1 MNIVPSVRR
10 HHRHPIIWL
19 CTIAAVLALAACG
32 KTSSAGSSSSSS
44 SSAAAAPPSS
54 SGSSSSSTVASSP
67 SSSGGCGAVATLPY
81 HDQSGVLSTLGS
93 TYTSQFNGYATP
105 IFKSAYANF
114 KPTGKPPYTVGISVT
129 APISPTQAALIP
141 MLQKELKAVP
151 GVGKVVL
158 LTSPPTGLTTQLQQ
172 AHSLI
177 QQHVGFIVAEPLVPQ
192 PFIPIAAAAK
202 AAGIPFIS
210 IFNATPSPDA
220 INIAPNSVGDA
231 LTSGAQLAKMIGSKG
246 VVLGVHGIEATG
258 VDQESFAGWKMAFAK
273 CPGIHFDSSI
283 VGQFQPAVAK
293 AQMLSYL
300 SSHPQPVA
308 GVVEPAGM
316 TSGIIQAFQQTGR
329 PLPVFVAA
337 GPSVG
342 ELAFFKSHTSRLVS
356 AYTITPQGVV
366 AATAY
371 TISQLI
377 AGHGPKISEL
387 SSLSDD
393 INSSNLSHW
402 APANASVSNQSVVEG
417 PWLPKSYLAPL
428 FNK

>member
-1 MNIVPSVRR
+1 MQKRMVTVRGRRWRPIV
-10 HHRHPIIWL
+10 WL
-19 CTIAAVLALAACG
+19 CLALVALGIAACG
-32 KTSSAGSSSSSS
+32 KTSGSSSS
-44 SSAAAAPPSS
+44 SS
-54 SGSSSSSTVASSP
+54 SGSSSSSAGKSAST
-67 SSSGGCGAVATLPY
+67 SGSCGTTPTLPY
-81 HDQSGVLSTLGS
+81 HDQSGVLASLGS

-105 IFKSAYANF
+105 IFTSAYANF
-114 KPTGKPPYTVGISVT
+114 KPAGKPPYTVGISVT

-141 MLQKELKAVP
+141 LLQKQLATVK

-177 QQHVGFIVAEPLVPQ
+177 QQHVSFIVAEPLVPQ

-210 IFNATPSPDA
+210 IFNATPTADS

-231 LTSGAQLAKMIGSKG
+231 LISGSALAKMIGGKG
-246 VVLGVHGIEATG
+246 VVLGVHGVPSTG
-258 VDQESFAGWKMAFAK
+258 VDQESFAGWKAAFAK
-273 CPGIHFDSSI
+273 CPNIKFDDSI
-283 VGQFQPAVAK
+283 IGQFQPAVAK

-308 GVVEPAGM
+308 GVVQTAGM

-337 GPSVG
+337 GPSLG
-342 ELAFFKSHTSRLVS
+342 ELAFFKTHTDKLVS
-356 AYTITPQGVV
+356 AFTITPQGVV
-366 AATAY
+366 GATAY

-387 SSLSDD
+387 SSLSAN
-393 INSSNLSHW
+393 INASNLSQW
-402 APANASVSNQSVVEG
+402 TPAGATVGNQSIVEG
-417 PWLPKSYLAPL
+417 PWLPTSYLAPL

>member
-1 MNIVPSVRR
+1 MNIVSARR
-10 HHRHPIIWL
+10 HHRDPIIWL
-19 CTIAAVLALAACG
+19 CAIAAALALAACG
-32 KTSSAGSSSSSS
+32 KTSSTGSSSS
-44 SSAAAAPPSS
+44 SSAAVA
-54 SGSSSSSTVASSP
+54 SSSSSGGSSSTTVAA
-67 SSSGGCGAVATLPY
+67 SSGGCGSVPALPY
-81 HDQSGVLSTLGS
+81 HDQSGALSSLGS
-93 TYTSQFNGYATP
+93 KYTSQFNGYATP

-114 KPTGKPPYTVGISVT
+114 KPAGKPPYTVGISVT
-129 APISPTQAALIP
+129 APVSPTQAALIP
-141 MLQKELKAVP
+141 RLQKELKAVK

-177 QQHVGFIVAEPLVPQ
+177 QQHVSFIVAEPLVPQ

-231 LTSGAQLAKMIGSKG
+231 LTSGAQLAKMIGGKG

-258 VDQESFAGWKMAFAK
+258 VDQESFAGWKMAFGK

-308 GVVEPAGM
+308 GVVETAGM
-316 TSGIIQAFQQTGR
+316 TSGILQAFQQTGR

-342 ELAFFKSHTSRLVS
+342 ELAFFKTHTNRLIS
-356 AYTITPQGVV
+356 AFTITPQGVV

-371 TISQLI
+371 TIAQLI
-377 AGHGPKISEL
+377 AGHGPKVSEL

-402 APANASVSNQSVVEG
+402 APASASVSDQSVVEG
-417 PWLPKSYLAPL
+417 PWLPQSYLAPL

>member
-1 MNIVPSVRR
+1 MNIVPWARR

-19 CTIAAVLALAACG
+19 GAIAAVLALAACG
-32 KTSSAGSSSSSS
+32 KTSSTGSSSSSS
-44 SSAAAAPPSS
+44 TAAASSS
-54 SGSSSSSTVASSP
+54 SGNSSTTVA
-67 SSSGGCGAVATLPY
+67 SSGGCGSVPTLSY
-81 HDQSGVLSTLGS
+81 HDQSGVLASLGS
-93 TYTSQFNGYATP
+93 KYTSQFNGYATP
-105 IFKSAYANF
+105 ILKSPYANF
-114 KPTGKPPYTVGISVT
+114 KPAGKPPYTVGISVT

-141 MLQKELKAVP
+141 RLQKELKAVK

-177 QQHVGFIVAEPLVPQ
+177 QQHVSFIVAEPLVPQ

-210 IFNATPSPDA
+210 IVNATPSPDA

-231 LTSGAQLAKMIGSKG
+231 LTSGAQLAKILGGKG
-246 VVLGVHGIEATG
+246 VVLGVHGVEATG
-258 VDQESFAGWKMAFAK
+258 VDQESFAGWKMAFGK

-308 GVVEPAGM
+308 GVVETAGM

-329 PLPVFVAA
+329 PMPVFVAA

-342 ELAFFKSHTSRLVS
+342 EIAFFRTHTSRLVS

-387 SSLSDD
+387 SSLSDN
-393 INSSNLSHW
+393 INSSNLSQW
-402 APANASVSNQSVVEG
+402 APASASVSNQSVVEG
-417 PWLPKSYLAPL
+417 PWLPQSYLAPL

>member
-1 MNIVPSVRR
+1 MNIVPSARR
-10 HHRHPIIWL
+10 HRRHPIVWL
-19 CTIAAVLALAACG
+19 CAIAAVLALAACG
-32 KTSSAGSSSSSS
+32 KTSSTSSSS
-44 SSAAAAPPSS
+44 SSATAASSSS
-54 SGSSSSSTVASSP
+54 SGSSSATKVAA
-67 SSSGGCGAVATLPY
+67 SSGGCGSVATLPY
-81 HDQSGVLSTLGS
+81 HDQSGVLSALGS
-93 TYTSQFNGYATP
+93 GYTSQFNGYATP
-105 IFKSAYANF
+105 IFKSAYAHF
-114 KPTGKPPYTVGISVT
+114 KPAGKPPYTVGISVT
-129 APISPTQAALIP
+129 APVSPTQAALIP
-141 MLQKELKAVP
+141 LLQRELKAVK
-151 GVGKVVL
+151 GVGKVIL

-177 QQHVGFIVAEPLVPQ
+177 QQHVSFLVAEPLVPQ

-210 IFNATPSPDA
+210 IFNATPSPSA

-231 LTSGAQLAKMIGSKG
+231 LTSGAKLAKLIGGKG
-246 VVLGVHGIEATG
+246 IVLGVHGIEATG
-258 VDQESFAGWKMAFAK
+258 VDQESFAGWKLAFAK
-273 CPGIHFDSSI
+273 CPGIHFDTSI
-283 VGQFQPAVAK
+283 VGQFQPSVAK
-293 AQMLSYL
+293 AQMLTYL

-308 GVVEPAGM
+308 GVVESAGM
-316 TSGIIQAFQQTGR
+316 TSGILQAFQQTGR

-342 ELAFFKSHTSRLVS
+342 EIAFFKSQTNRLVS

-366 AATAY
+366 AATAF

-377 AGHGPKISEL
+377 AGHGPKVSEL

-417 PWLPKSYLAPL
+417 PWLSKSYLVPL

>member
-1 MNIVPSVRR
+1 MAGGENMKIVPWARR
-10 HHRHPIIWL
+10 YHRHPTIWL
-19 CTIAAVLALAACG
+19 CAVAAVLALAACG
-32 KTSSAGSSSSSS
+32 KTSSAGSSSSAAAGSA
-44 SSAAAAPPSS
+44 SSA
-54 SGSSSSSTVASSP
+54 GSSSSTTVASS
-67 SSSGGCGAVATLPY
+67 SAGCGSVPTLPH
-81 HDQSGVLSTLGS
+81 HDQSGVLSSLGS
-93 TYTSQFNGYATP
+93 RYTSQFNGYATP

-114 KPTGKPPYTVGISVT
+114 KPAGKPPYTVGISVT

-141 MLQKELKAVP
+141 MLQKELRAVK
-151 GVGKVVL
+151 GVGKVIL
-158 LTSPPTGLTTQLQQ
+158 LSSPPTGLTTQLQQ

-177 QQHVGFIVAEPLVPQ
+177 QQHVSFIVAEPLVPQ

-210 IFNATPSPDA
+210 IFNATPSPNA

-231 LTSGAQLAKMIGSKG
+231 LTSGAQLAKMIGGKG

-258 VDQESFAGWKMAFAK
+258 VDQESFAGWKMAFGK

-283 VGQFQPAVAK
+283 VGQFQPSVAK

-308 GVVEPAGM
+308 GVVQTAGM

-342 ELAFFKSHTSRLVS
+342 EIAFFKSHTSRLVS

-371 TISQLI
+371 TISQLM

-387 SSLSDD
+387 SSLSDN
-393 INSSNLSHW
+393 INTSNLSKW
-402 APANASVSNQSVVEG
+402 APVGASVNDQAVVEG
-417 PWLPKSYLAPL
+417 PWLSQSYLAPL
-428 FNK
+428 FGK

>member
-1 MNIVPSVRR
+1 MNTVPSARR

-19 CTIAAVLALAACG
+19 CAIAAVLALAACG
-32 KTSSAGSSSSSS
+32 KTSSTLSSSS
-44 SSAAAAPPSS
+44 SSAAATSSPS
-54 SGSSSSSTVASSP
+54 SGSSSSTTVA
-67 SSSGGCGAVATLPY
+67 SSSGGCGSVPTLPY
-81 HDQSGVLSTLGS
+81 HDQSGTLASLGAN
-93 TYTSQFNGYATP
+93 YTSQFNGYATP
-105 IFKSAYANF
+105 IFKSAYGNF
-114 KPTGKPPYTVGISVT
+114 KPAGKPPYTVGVSVT
-129 APISPTQAALIP
+129 APVSPTQAALIP
-141 MLQKELKAVP
+141 RLQTELKAVK

-177 QQHVGFIVAEPLVPQ
+177 QQHVSFIVAEPLVPQ

-231 LTSGAQLAKMIGSKG
+231 LTSGAQLAKMIGGKG

-258 VDQESFAGWKMAFAK
+258 VDQESFAGWKMAFGK

-308 GVVEPAGM
+308 GVVESAGM
-316 TSGIIQAFQQTGR
+316 TSGILQAFQQTGR

-342 ELAFFKSHTSRLVS
+342 ELAFFKTHTNRLVS

-371 TISQLI
+371 TISQLM
-377 AGHGPKISEL
+377 AGHGPKVSEL
-387 SSLSDD
+387 SSLSDN

-402 APANASVSNQSVVEG
+402 APAGASVSNQSVVEG
-417 PWLPKSYLAPL
+417 PWLPQSYLASL